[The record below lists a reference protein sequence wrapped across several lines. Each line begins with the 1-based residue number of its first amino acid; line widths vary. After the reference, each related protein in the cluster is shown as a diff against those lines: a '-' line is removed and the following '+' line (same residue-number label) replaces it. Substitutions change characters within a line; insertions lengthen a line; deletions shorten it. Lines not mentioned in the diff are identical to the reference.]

1 MSSTEHHI
9 VLTLNSDTTTM
20 WKHFYTLE
28 NLAGCNPMTDYW
40 LPLAFQDGALLHS
53 LIGCAVVYAS
63 GYTTIN
69 HRSRGLRHLH
79 AAMSIVNQRI
89 SAGKD
94 IMSSGTLTV
103 IAGMA
108 LLEVRR
114 SLLEFLLSFL
124 GI

>member
-1 MSSTEHHI
+1 
-9 VLTLNSDTTTM
+9 
-20 WKHFYTLE
+20 
-28 NLAGCNPMTDYW
+28 MTDYW

-69 HRSRGLRHLH
+69 NTARGLHHLH
-79 AAMSIVNQRI
+79 EAMSIVNERI
-89 SAGKD
+89 STGSD

-108 LLEVRR
+108 LLEV
-114 SLLEFLLSFL
+114 
-124 GI
+124 